1 MIAYKYPEEK
11 EILMHYA
18 RKLKANDIIEIIDNG
33 YVKNANE
40 AKLLTAF
47 FWQMVDESV
56 KDAEQGL
63 DAAGHRDL
71 QAYDEYIMNTFR
83 SYLINA
89 GYEKEWNDDDEPGQ

>member
-18 RKLKANDIIEIIDNG
+18 HKLQANGIIEIIDKG
-33 YVKNANE
+33 YVKNAHE

-56 KDAEQGL
+56 KDAEQGF

-71 QAYDEYIMNTFR
+71 QAYDEYIMNTLR
-83 SYLINA
+83 SYLVNA
-89 GYEKEWNDDDEPGQ
+89 GYEKEWSDDDESA

>member
-18 RKLKANDIIEIIDNG
+18 RKLQANGIIEIIDKG

-56 KDAEQGL
+56 QDAEQGV

-71 QAYDEYIMNTFR
+71 QAYDEYIMNTLR
-83 SYLINA
+83 SYLVNA
-89 GYEKEWNDDDEPGQ
+89 GYEKEWSDDDGSAQ